1 MIRRG
6 AIAALL
12 FIGMVAVA
20 VGLWK
25 ITPSSLVPD
34 EDQGYYISAV
44 ILPDGATL
52 QRTDKVVQEVLQI
65 MKSNPANQDV
75 VAFTGF
81 DFLGGGFRNNAATI
95 FVTQKHWDERQVST
109 QQLVGELF
117 MKTAHI
123 KEALVLAFNPPPIM
137 GLGQAGG
144 FEFYIQNRGEGGAAK
159 LAEVMGQ
166 FMAAANQNKNLGG
179 VQTLWRANSP
189 QLRVDVDREKAHAMG
204 VNLNN
209 VYDTLAATLGSYYV
223 NDFNKYGRT
232 WQVLMSAEPSYRA
245 KPDDIGQVWVR
256 SDKGEMIPLSS
267 LVTVNYSSGP
277 DTLDRFNNLP
287 AVKLFG
293 QGAMGV
299 SSGQAIAEVEK
310 VANQVLPSDFS
321 YDWGGASYQEKQV
334 SSASSIALVLGAV
347 MVFLILAAL
356 YGQWSLPI
364 AVLLALPFGIFG
376 ALAAVWLRGFTNDVY
391 FQIGLVTLLG
401 LAAKNAI
408 LIVEYAVMKKE
419 EGLSTAASAVEAA
432 RLRFRPILMTSLA
445 FILGVLPLAISHG
458 AGAGARQS
466 VGTGVMGGMM
476 AATFLAIFFVPT
488 FFKWLVDKRLSEKRS
503 AKDIHDEAAK
513 HQHELEQKP
522 KVMDGEA

>member
-12 FIGMVAVA
+12 FIGMVAIA

-204 VNLNN
+204 VDLNN
-209 VYDTLAATLGSYYV
+209 VYGTLAATLGAYYV

-256 SDKGEMIPLSS
+256 SDKGEMIPLSA
-267 LVTVNYSSGP
+267 LVTVNYSAGP

-299 SSGQAIAEVEK
+299 SSGQAIAEVEA
-310 VANQVLPSDFS
+310 VANKVLPSDFS

-334 SSASSIALVLGAV
+334 SNASTIALVLGAV

-364 AVLLALPFGIFG
+364 AVLLALPFGR
-376 ALAAVWLRGFTNDVY
+376 V
-391 FQIGLVTLLG
+391 
-401 LAAKNAI
+401 K
-408 LIVEYAVMKKE
+408 
-419 EGLSTAASAVEAA
+419 
-432 RLRFRPILMTSLA
+432 TS
-445 FILGVLPLAISHG
+445 
-458 AGAGARQS
+458 
-466 VGTGVMGGMM
+466 
-476 AATFLAIFFVPT
+476 
-488 FFKWLVDKRLSEKRS
+488 
-503 AKDIHDEAAK
+503 
-513 HQHELEQKP
+513 
-522 KVMDGEA
+522 